1 MTWTNIL
8 NGKLKQNLMIKLK
21 KLGKDLNINY
31 MYIYI
36 IIIFITRKVINNNNY
51 INILILI
58 YKIKKIHK

>member
-31 MYIYI
+31 MYIYV
-36 IIIFITRKVINNNNY
+36 IIIFIIIKVINHNDY
-51 INILILI
+51 INITILK
-58 YKIKKIHK
+58 YKIKKNT

>member
-1 MTWTNIL
+1 
-8 NGKLKQNLMIKLK
+8 MIKLK